1 MTYVSHIQ
9 QEQLQHSSQP
19 SVNSVHVLLFWLSDL
34 KPVPMRGEVDVH
46 LVQQK
51 VRLWRLCFC
60 LALTILGLWPGLV
73 NFAYL
78 FTIELRPQSLHNLI
92 QAILD
97 A

>member
-9 QEQLQHSSQP
+9 QQLQHSSQP
-19 SVNSVHVLLFWLSDL
+19 SVNSVHVLLFCISDL
-34 KPVPMRGEVDVH
+34 KPVPMRREVDVH

-51 VRLWRLCFC
+51 VRLWRLSFC
-60 LALTILGLWPGLV
+60 LTLIILGLWPVLV

-78 FTIELRPQSLHNLI
+78 FTIELWPQSLHNLI